1 MISKINNY
9 KSPPF
14 QGLIVSDS
22 LNANKSFNQIKDIIL
37 KNKLD
42 RKRNVDVILDY
53 NNSTDKF
60 YGIISSKKQGIPENP
75 ANTCEISTDKKDI
88 SVFKKWVNEWNK
100 AYSKKEL
107 ELRAK
112 ILSMIEK
119 H

>member
-9 KSPPF
+9 QSPSF

-60 YGIISSKKQGIPENP
+60 YGIISSKKQGIPLFFYLFLP
-75 ANTCEISTDKKDI
+75 RTPRSD
-88 SVFKKWVNEWNK
+88 
-100 AYSKKEL
+100 
-107 ELRAK
+107 
-112 ILSMIEK
+112 LSRPGMN
-119 H
+119 